1 MTFFFK
7 VSKTKNE
14 ISFLLANMVSV
25 FIIKAVLLCFSGYNH
40 PALIDILQDP
50 ENMSTF
56 VNRSALGILP
66 PLDIVQLI
74 SESLLSVAP
83 QGLPQ
88 VQTMACGSCSNENAF
103 KAVFFWY
110 RNKQRGGSA
119 SHEDLESSMLNQMPG
134 SPDLSILSFM
144 GGFHGRT
151 LGCLSCTHSKAI
163 HKVDVPAFDWP
174 IAPFP
179 HLRYPLNEYP
189 AENAHEES
197 RCLEQVEEQI
207 EAYSRRGRPVA
218 GIVVEPIQAEGGDN
232 HASPDFFRRLRGLA
246 TKHGCAFICDEVQ
259 TGCGATG
266 PFWAHEYWN
275 LDSPPDVVT
284 FSKRMLTGGFF
295 FHNEFRPDAA
305 YRIFNT
311 WMGDPPKVLLLHAV
325 LRVIREKHLLD
336 GTRRA
341 GVVLLKGL
349 TQLQEQYPNLLSE
362 ARGQGTFCAV
372 TVRDEETREN
382 LLASCLNK
390 GVLLGGCGEL
400 SIRFRPALIFTEQH
414 ANVFLE
420 IFDSALAECK

>member
-1 MTFFFK
+1 MKPSGFACIPR
-7 VSKTKNE
+7 E
-14 ISFLLANMVSV
+14 HQ
-25 FIIKAVLLCFSGYNH
+25 GYNH

-349 TQLQEQYPNLLSE
+349 TQLQVCCWVAVGNSQFVFAQHSSSQSSMQTSSWRFSTLRWQSASDRLNFMAASSIEAYLS
-362 ARGQGTFCAV
+362 GSDGIGTI
-372 TVRDEETREN
+372 
-382 LLASCLNK
+382 
-390 GVLLGGCGEL
+390 VLC
-400 SIRFRPALIFTEQH
+400 
-414 ANVFLE
+414 
-420 IFDSALAECK
+420 D